1 MDSHPIQTRNILANM
16 EDLGWEKLWMW
27 NFSFVDRSTPDS
39 FVICW
44 AWLLIIFE
52 CRETAWHVALLE
64 LCPTTCNLPK
74 TKPGSA
80 YWTQQFS
87 WKPWCWTRLTVLPL
101 KTPAVF
107 LAHWTT
113 RRSDLPIVIDGV
125 LGAETALHETQEIGG
140 KTAMTMA
147 WQRRPIFWGNYT
159 VWVA

>member
-87 WKPWCWTRLTVLPL
+87 WKPWCWTRLTVLPPENPSGFSGTL
-101 KTPAVF
+101 NNTEIRF
-107 LAHWTT
+107 AHCD
-113 RRSDLPIVIDGV
+113 RRSPGSGNSSAWNPRNWWENCYDNG
-125 LGAETALHETQEIGG
+125 
-140 KTAMTMA
+140 MTEMSYFL
-147 WQRRPIFWGNYT
+147 R
-159 VWVA
+159 